1 MRLLAFNGLL
11 RLRSACR
18 IRRTPSVA
26 PPRFYCR
33 AWGRCRHS
41 RSVGISVTS
50 ANRRPMDAARNGQV
64 RPGNLVAL
72 AVSALMVSGLRITTD
87 AVVGR

>member
-1 MRLLAFNGLL
+1 
-11 RLRSACR
+11 
-18 IRRTPSVA
+18 
-26 PPRFYCR
+26 
-33 AWGRCRHS
+33 
-41 RSVGISVTS
+41 
-50 ANRRPMDAARNGQV
+50 MDAARNGQV